1 MKVYLTDNVSTEKI
15 SIKSEDG
22 QMIVEKKVVELEK
35 GTIENIS
42 EITNFDEHNKNIRL
56 SDNST
61 LTKIPNDKM
70 VISGDRVK
78 SDSGKK
84 KSGGCGGCA
93 RKRKQMLERERRANS
108 NGS

>member
-1 MKVYLTDNVSTEKI
+1 MKVYLAENVSTEKI
-15 SIKSEDG
+15 SIKSEEG
-22 QMIVEKKVVELEK
+22 QMIVEKKVIELQK
-35 GTIENIS
+35 GDIENVI
-42 EITNFDEHNKNIRL
+42 EVTNFDEYNKNIRL

-78 SDSGKK
+78 PNSGKK

-93 RKRKQMLERERRANS
+93 RKRKQMLERERRAS